1 MYAVIGFWVAF
12 FCTVKSWFS
21 FSNANN
27 SGFSLTVW
35 CPITV
40 YILALNPLIL
50 DIRVWHSVELH
61 PSPDSKENTSR
72 VCTTQTDRFALHI
85 VLTPLK
91 PITPSL
97 LLYEPNFAAFR
108 NPERAGERTSLT
120 DRSRHRASVNTTLPI
135 KPTGTVRLYS
145 SHINKGRGRQRSVSF
160 PSQYPNSQKDQCT

>member
-1 MYAVIGFWVAF
+1 MYD
-12 FCTVKSWFS
+12 
-21 FSNANN
+21 
-27 SGFSLTVW
+27 TVW
-35 CPITV
+35 NCTRHQIVKRT
-40 YILALNPLIL
+40 LLG
-50 DIRVWHSVELH
+50 SVPPRL
-61 PSPDSKENTSR
+61 
-72 VCTTQTDRFALHI
+72 I
-85 VLTPLK
+85 VLHFTFHSHGPLK

-145 SHINKGRGRQRSVSF
+145 SHINKGRGRQRRVSF

>member
-50 DIRVWHSVELH
+50 DIRIWHSVELH

-85 VLTPLK
+85 SQSWAFEAHHSK
-91 PITPSL
+91 PSALWTKFCCIQKPWESRGEDKSYWQKQTQSL
-97 LLYEPNFAAFR
+97 SKHNSSYQTYR
-108 NPERAGERTSLT
+108 N
-120 DRSRHRASVNTTLPI
+120 
-135 KPTGTVRLYS
+135 S
-145 SHINKGRGRQRSVSF
+145 SALQQSH
-160 PSQYPNSQKDQCT
+160 